1 MAVSSLLSPELRS
14 VDFYVRNQILALEED
29 IIHEFKVRHSIFY
42 IVEYICTIDELN
54 EYNLTFQS

>member
-29 IIHEFKVRHSIFY
+29 IIHEFKVRHVVYVISY
-42 IVEYICTIDELN
+42 TIDELN